1 MNKYVYLFKE
11 GKAEMKQLLGG
22 KGANLSEMTNIGL
35 PVPAGFTI
43 TTEVCDYYY
52 KHNKQYPQ
60 EMDPQIDAAIKVLE
74 SQVGMKFNDNVSPL
88 LVSVRSGA
96 AASMPGMMDTIL
108 NLGLNDKTVEALA
121 KKTNNPRF
129 AYDSYRRFIQM
140 FADVV
145 LEVDYDLFEHAL
157 ENLKKTK
164 GIKFDTELTVEDLKQ
179 LIVTYK
185 KIIQDAKG
193 KSFPDNPR
201 EQLSMSVNAVFGSW
215 NNPRAETYRKLNDIK
230 GLLGTAVNIQAMVFG
245 NMGPTSGTGVC
256 FTRNPSTGENIFYG
270 EYLINAQGEDVVAG
284 IRTPEP
290 ISRLDKDMPVV
301 YKQLLEIRQ
310 KLEKHYKDMQ
320 DIEFTVQEGKLYMLQ
335 TRNGKR
341 TGHAAVRIAVDLVKE
356 KVLTEEEA
364 LMKVDPQQLN
374 QLLHKRLDPVA
385 IQKAKSL
392 GKGLPASPGAAVGK
406 IVFNAEVA
414 EEWTT
419 EKNEKVILVRIETS
433 PEDIKGMHVSQGIL
447 TARGGMTSHA
457 AVVAR
462 GMGKCCIAG
471 CSELIIDEKAK
482 TLKIGTTTLK
492 EGDYLTLDGT
502 SGEFYAGSLNV
513 IDPILAG
520 EFAVLMSWAKKFK
533 KLGIRTNADTP
544 YDAKVAFDF
553 GAEGIGLTRT
563 EHMFFEGDRITPMRE
578 MILADDEAGRKAALA
593 KLLPLQRGD
602 FEGIFKV
609 MNNKPVII
617 RFLDPPLHEFL
628 PKEDKEIKE
637 LSEKIKMPVEK
648 IKAKIESL
656 HEFNPMLGFR
666 GCRLGVVFPE
676 ISEMQARAV
685 FEAALNCKKQG
696 ITAMPEI
703 EIPNIISLDEFKFI
717 KGLVKNM
724 AKETKADGNIHYSIG
739 TMIEF
744 PRAAFIADELATEA
758 EFMSFGTNDLTQT
771 TLGFSRDDSGKFIP
785 SYLARNIFEKDPFQ
799 TIDQE
804 GVGKVMKMALTKARS
819 TRKNIDVGICG
830 EHGGDPASVEFCHRI
845 GLSNVSCSPYRVPIA
860 MLAAAQAAI
869 KGKAEAAKAAQA
881 QKTVPNSQQ
890 QRVLAAQANN
900 ILSKVGSVQKQVNNT
915 KPVPKGAVSI
925 RDEIRSIVKQEL
937 AQMKNQNSQVKT
949 VVVQKKPVQN
959 VARVANTQN
968 LPKNIEQRMNNQVQK
983 KQVLIVQNKPKQIQ
997 VVIQQKKAIQPVPA
1011 QPALKVGLN
1020 PGNKRGESVN
1030 NPVLAA
1036 QATDLLSRIAK
1047 KK

>member
-1 MNKYVYLFKE
+1 MSKYVYLFKE
-11 GKAEMKQLLGG
+11 GKADMKQLLGG
-22 KGANLSEMTNIGL
+22 KGANLAEMTNIGL

-43 TTEVCDYYY
+43 TTEVCDYFY
-52 KHNKQYPQ
+52 KHGKQYPQ
-60 EMDPQIDAAIKVLE
+60 EMDSQIDAAIKVLE
-74 SQVGMKFNDNVSPL
+74 GQVRMKFNDDVAPL

-96 AASMPGMMDTIL
+96 AVSMPGMMDTIL

-140 FADVV
+140 FSDVV
-145 LEVDYDLFEHAL
+145 LEVDCDLFEHAL
-157 ENLKKTK
+157 ENMKKTK
-164 GIKFDTELTVEDLKQ
+164 GVKFDTELTAGDLKN
-179 LIVTYK
+179 LIPIYK
-185 KIIQDAKG
+185 KIIQDVKG

-201 EQLSMSVNAVFGSW
+201 EQLRMSINAVFGSW

-230 GLLGTAVNIQAMVFG
+230 GLLGTAVNVQAMVFG

-290 ISRLDKDMPVV
+290 IVRLDKDMPVV
-301 YKQLLEIRQ
+301 YKQLLDIRQ
-310 KLEKHYKDMQ
+310 KLERHYKDMQ

-341 TGHAAVRIAVDLVKE
+341 TGPAAVRIAVDLVKE
-356 KVLTEEEA
+356 KLLTEEEA

-385 IQKAKSL
+385 LKKAASL

-406 IVFNAEVA
+406 IVFNAETA
-414 EEWTT
+414 EVWTS
-419 EKNEKVILVRIETS
+419 EKNEKVVLVRTETS

-462 GMGKCCIAG
+462 GMGKCCVAG
-471 CSELIIDEKAK
+471 CSELSIDEKAK
-482 TLKIGTTTLK
+482 TLKIGSTVLK
-492 EGDYLTLDGT
+492 EGDFITLDGT
-502 SGEFYAGSLNV
+502 SGEFYAGALPV

-520 EFAVLMSWAKKFK
+520 EFAVLMSYARKYK

-544 YDAKVAFDF
+544 YDAQVAKDF
-553 GAEGIGLTRT
+553 GAEGIGLVRT

-578 MILADDEAGRKAALA
+578 MILADDEDGRKKALA

-609 MNNKPVII
+609 MGNKPVII

-637 LSEKIKMPVEK
+637 LSVKINMPVEK
-648 IKAKIESL
+648 IKAKIEEL

-676 ISEMQARAV
+676 ISEMQARAIL
-685 FEAALNCKKQG
+685 EAALNCKKAG
-696 ITAMPEI
+696 INAIPEI
-703 EIPNIISLDEFKFI
+703 EIPNVISLVEFKFI
-717 KGLVKNM
+717 KGLIQKV
-724 AKETKADGNIHYSIG
+724 AKEIGADKQIHFKIG

-771 TLGFSRDDSGKFIP
+771 TLGFSRDDAGKFIP

-799 TIDQE
+799 TIDQK
-804 GVGKVMKMALTKARS
+804 GVGKIMKMALTKARS

-860 MLAAAQAAI
+860 TLAAAQAAI
-869 KGKAEAAKAAQA
+869 KGKAEAAKAVQVK
-881 QKTVPNSQQ
+881 KTVPNPGQ

-900 ILSKVGSVQKQVNNT
+900 ILSKVGAAQKQVNNT
-915 KPVPKGAVSI
+915 KPLPTQKGQLMQKGAVSI

-937 AQMKNQNSQVKT
+937 AQMKNQQMNQRKT
-949 VVVQKKPVQN
+949 VAVRGKSQQQVQQTKPQQKQVAPVQN
-959 VARVANTQN
+959 QQKA
-968 LPKNIEQRMNNQVQK
+968 VQQAQK
-983 KQVLIVQNKPKQIQ
+983 SAQPVENKPVRK
-997 VVIQQKKAIQPVPA
+997 VPTAEEQK
-1011 QPALKVGLN
+1011 
-1020 PGNKRGESVN
+1020 
-1030 NPVLAA
+1030 VLAA
-1036 QATDLLSRIAK
+1036 KANDILSLVGK

>member
-1 MNKYVYLFKE
+1 MSKYVYLFKE

-35 PVPAGFTI
+35 PVPSGFTI

-52 KHNKQYPQ
+52 KHGKQYPQ
-60 EMDPQIDAAIKVLE
+60 ELDAQIDAAIKVLE
-74 SQVGMKFNDNVSPL
+74 GQVGMKFNDTVSPL

-108 NLGLNDKTVEALA
+108 NLGLNDKTVEAVA
-121 KKTNNPRF
+121 KKTQNPRF

-145 LEVDYDLFEHAL
+145 LEVDSDLFEHAL

-164 GIKFDTELTVEDLKQ
+164 GVKFDTELTVEDLKK
-179 LIVTYK
+179 LIAEYK

-201 EQLSMSVNAVFGSW
+201 EQLRMSINAVFGSW
-215 NNPRAETYRKLNDIK
+215 NNPRAETYRKLNDIR
-230 GLLGTAVNIQAMVFG
+230 GLLGTAVNVQAMVFG

-290 ISRLDKDMPVV
+290 ISRLEKEMPVV
-301 YKQLLEIRQ
+301 YKQLLEIRS

-341 TGHAAVRIAVDLVKE
+341 TGHAAVKIAVDLVKE
-356 KVLTEEEA
+356 KVLTEEQA

-385 IQKAKSL
+385 IQKAKAL

-406 IVFNAEVA
+406 IVFNAETA
-414 EEWTT
+414 EVWTS
-419 EKNEKVILVRIETS
+419 EKNEKIVLVRIETS

-471 CSELIIDEKAK
+471 CSELSINEKAK
-482 TLKIGTTTLK
+482 TLTIGGTTLK
-492 EGDYLTLDGT
+492 EGDLITLDGT
-502 SGEFYAGSLNV
+502 SGQFYAGALNV

-563 EHMFFEGDRITPMRE
+563 EHMFFEGDRITTVRE
-578 MILADDEAGRKAALA
+578 MILADDESGRKKALA
-593 KLLPLQRGD
+593 KLLPLQKSD

-637 LSEKIKMPVEK
+637 LSAKINMPVEK
-648 IKAKIESL
+648 IKAKIEEL

-666 GCRLGVVFPE
+666 GCRLGVVYPE

-685 FEAALNCKKQG
+685 FEAALSCKKQG
-696 ITAMPEI
+696 INAIPEI
-703 EIPNIISLDEFKFI
+703 EIPNIISLTEFKFI
-717 KGLVKNM
+717 KGLVQKV
-724 AKETKADGNIHYSIG
+724 AKETKAEGSVHYKIG

-785 SYLARNIFEKDPFQ
+785 AYLERNIFEKDPFQ

-804 GVGKVMKMALTKARS
+804 GVGRVMKMALTKARS
-819 TRKNIDVGICG
+819 ARKNIDFGICG

-869 KGKAEAAKAAQA
+869 KGKTESKKIESKMTNVIVTAKKLEHQFG
-881 QKTVPNSQQ
+881 
-890 QRVLAAQANN
+890 RD
-900 ILSKVGSVQKQVNNT
+900 
-915 KPVPKGAVSI
+915 KPVQAKPQGGVSI
-925 RDEIRSIVKQEL
+925 RDEIRNIVRQEL
-937 AQMKNQNSQVKT
+937 SQMKNKDQRKT
-949 VVVQKKPVQN
+949 IVQN
-959 VARVANTQN
+959 KPQQKQLAQNNQQKQNLARISTTPN
-968 LPKNIEQRMNNQVQK
+968 LPKSIEQKINSQVQK
-983 KQVLIVQNKPKQIQ
+983 KQQMPVKQE
-997 VVIQQKKAIQPVPA
+997 QKK
-1011 QPALKVGLN
+1011 K
-1020 PGNKRGESVN
+1020 
-1030 NPVLAA
+1030 
-1036 QATDLLSRIAK
+1036 
-1047 KK
+1047 

>member
-1 MNKYVYLFKE
+1 MSKYVYLFKE
-11 GKAEMKQLLGG
+11 GKADMKQLLGG
-22 KGANLSEMTNIGL
+22 KGANLAEMTNIGL

-52 KHNKQYPQ
+52 KHGKQYPQ
-60 EMDPQIDAAIKVLE
+60 EMDAQIDAAIKVLE
-74 SQVGMKFNDNVSPL
+74 GQVGMKFNDDVSPL

-96 AASMPGMMDTIL
+96 AVSMPGMMDTIL

-140 FADVV
+140 FSDVV
-145 LEVDYDLFEHAL
+145 LEVDHDLFEHAL
-157 ENLKKTK
+157 DNMKKTK
-164 GIKFDTELTVEDLKQ
+164 GVKFDTELTAEDLKN
-179 LIVTYK
+179 LIQVYK
-185 KIIQDAKG
+185 KIILDAKG

-201 EQLSMSVNAVFGSW
+201 EQLRMSVNAVFGSW

-230 GLLGTAVNIQAMVFG
+230 GLLGTAVNVQAMVFG

-256 FTRNPSTGENIFYG
+256 FTRNPSTGENVFYG

-290 ISRLDKDMPVV
+290 IARLDKDMPAV
-301 YKQLLEIRQ
+301 YKQLLDIRQ
-310 KLEKHYKDMQ
+310 KLEHHYKDMQ

-341 TGHAAVRIAVDLVKE
+341 TGPAAVRIAVDLVKE
-356 KVLTEEEA
+356 KLLTEEQA
-364 LMKVDPQQLN
+364 LLKVDPQQLN
-374 QLLHKRLDPVA
+374 QLLHKRLDPVTLK
-385 IQKAKSL
+385 KATAL

-406 IVFNAEVA
+406 IVFNAETA
-414 EEWTT
+414 EIWTS
-419 EKNEKVILVRIETS
+419 EKNEKVVLVRTETS

-462 GMGKCCIAG
+462 GMGKCCVAG
-471 CSELIIDEKAK
+471 CSELSIDEKGK
-482 TLKIGTTTLK
+482 TLKIGSTVLK
-492 EGDYLTLDGT
+492 EGDFITLDGT
-502 SGEFYAGSLNV
+502 SGEFYAGALNV

-520 EFAVLMSWAKKFK
+520 EFAVLMNYARKYK

-544 YDAKVAFDF
+544 YDAQIAKDF
-553 GAEGIGLTRT
+553 GAEGIGLVRT

-578 MILADDEAGRKAALA
+578 MILADDVDGRKKALA
-593 KLLPLQRGD
+593 KLLPLQRSD

-609 MNNKPVII
+609 MDNKPVII

-628 PKEDKEIKE
+628 PKEDKEIQE
-637 LSEKIKMPVEK
+637 LSKKINMPVEK
-648 IKAKIESL
+648 IKAKIEEL

-676 ISEMQARAV
+676 ISEMQARAIL
-685 FEAALNCKKQG
+685 EAALNCKKAG
-696 ITAMPEI
+696 INAIPEI
-703 EIPNIISLDEFKFI
+703 EIPNVISLVEFKFI
-717 KGLVKNM
+717 KGLIQKV
-724 AKETKADGNIHYSIG
+724 AKEVGAEGKVHYKIG

-771 TLGFSRDDSGKFIP
+771 TLGFSRDDAGKFIP

-799 TIDQE
+799 TIDQG

-860 MLAAAQAAI
+860 TLAAAQAVI
-869 KGKAEAAKAAQA
+869 KAKLEAQKAAKVT
-881 QKTVPNSQQ
+881 KTVPTQAQ
-890 QRVLAAQANN
+890 QRVLSAQANN
-900 ILSKVGSVQKQVNNT
+900 ILSKVGAAQKPQV
-915 KPVPKGAVSI
+915 KQLPKGAVSI

-937 AQMKNQNSQVKT
+937 AQLKNNNSQVKT
-949 VVVQKKPVQN
+949 MVIQNKPQQKQVQIQIQKKPQQQV
-959 VARVANTQN
+959 
-968 LPKNIEQRMNNQVQK
+968 QVQK
-983 KQVLIVQNKPKQIQ
+983 P
-997 VVIQQKKAIQPVPA
+997 QQKAVQPI
-1011 QPALKVGLN
+1011 LKVGLN
-1020 PGNKRGESVN
+1020 PGNKRGESKN

-1036 QATDLLSRIAK
+1036 QATDLLSKLAK